1 MPKNNPTHLEEAIN
15 RLVQLRDLCANLAL
29 SVDAGLI
36 PAQIAEICEIGAEEL
51 LDIGRD
57 LSRHNTSAHNQ

>member
-1 MPKNNPTHLEEAIN
+1 MPKNSPTHLGEAIN
-15 RLVQLRDLCANLAL
+15 RLVQLRDLCSNLAI

-51 LDIGRD
+51 QDIGRE
-57 LSRHNTSAHNQ
+57 LSRHNTSIQN